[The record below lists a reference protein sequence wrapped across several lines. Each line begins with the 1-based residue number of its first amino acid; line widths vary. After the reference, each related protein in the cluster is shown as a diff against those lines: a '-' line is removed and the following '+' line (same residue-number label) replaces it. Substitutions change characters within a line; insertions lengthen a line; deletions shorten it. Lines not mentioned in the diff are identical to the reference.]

1 MICGNCKART
11 SDKEEVRACFE
22 HGPSVHRTP
31 GPVVQ
36 AVPPLHPEP
45 ESQETYAQRYDRRT
59 KSPDLAF
66 PAAMAW
72 KIMEEGKQSYY
83 AARVDD
89 NSPYEFFR
97 ISRPVKGKWAGVL
110 KIQTIH
116 GDKLEMFL
124 VIRPDGS
131 HWAVEHKRT
140 RFEEALTM
148 VVVDPRYAQ
157 KKFGEIKRRCCNCG
171 KGLTDDRSL
180 WYGIGPEC
188 EQFRQDIIALVIDEK
203 GEYAGPQGISA

>member
-11 SDKEEVRACFE
+11 DDKREVKACFE
-22 HGPSVHRTP
+22 YGPAVHRAP
-31 GPVVQ
+31 GTFIPDRPIQSVSE
-36 AVPPLHPEP
+36 PEP
-45 ESQETYAQRYDRRT
+45 EETYAERYARRT

-66 PAAMAW
+66 PTAMAW
-72 KIMEEGKQSYY
+72 KIDPGYF

-89 NSPYEFFR
+89 TQPYEFFR
-97 ISRPVKGKWAGVL
+97 ITKPEKGKYAGIL

-116 GDKLEMFL
+116 GDTLKLFL
-124 VIRPDGS
+124 IIRKDGS
-131 HWAVEHKRT
+131 HWAVEHQRG

-148 VVVDPRYAQ
+148 AIVDPRYSAA
-157 KKFGEIKRRCCNCG
+157 KFAEIKQRCCNCG

-188 EQFRQDIIALVIDEK
+188 EQFRPDIMARVIDDK